1 VSWWRSM
8 WLVIE
13 RELRESFRRRAVWLT
28 AGLLLLATTA
38 AVVVPELVSGGSDHR
53 TVVVVADHQARV
65 ALDATLGPLAAAA
78 GLEVRSVPAAD
89 RHAATRTVE
98 GGDAD
103 AAAILTANPPVIVV
117 DSATDDP
124 LVPVLRQALA
134 SSELADRL
142 AAAGLSPSEVAATL
156 DVGGARVEELHA
168 GEDGRRFVAVAA
180 SIVVYILLM
189 LLVSMVANG
198 VAIEK
203 SNRISEVLL
212 AIVPPRALLFGK
224 VVGVSIVG
232 LFTLA
237 VGMLPVVVRLAAG
250 AALPEGTLPTL
261 AAGAAWFALGIA
273 LYLTTAGALGAL
285 VDRQEELGAVIGP
298 LSAVLIVAYLVGQSA
313 PESAL
318 ATVLAYVPL
327 TSPMVM
333 PSRIA
338 LGVASPVEIAC
349 SLALGVAT
357 VLVVARLAVV
367 VYRRAIVRTGRR
379 VRLREVLHT
388 T

>member
-1 VSWWRSM
+1 
-8 WLVIE
+8 
-13 RELRESFRRRAVWLT
+13 
-28 AGLLLLATTA
+28 
-38 AVVVPELVSGGSDHR
+38 
-53 TVVVVADHQARV
+53 
-65 ALDATLGPLAAAA
+65 
-78 GLEVRSVPAAD
+78 
-89 RHAATRTVE
+89 
-98 GGDAD
+98 
-103 AAAILTANPPVIVV
+103 
-117 DSATDDP
+117 
-124 LVPVLRQALA
+124 VLRQALA

-250 AALPEGTLPTL
+250 AALPEGTVPTL